1 MSGGVFL
8 MLFTVIL
15 LVIGVPVA
23 FSLGISSIAYIILY
37 NDILPLSF
45 FTEAVL
51 NSTSSFTLVAIPF
64 FILAGELMLAG
75 KISEKLINF

>member
-1 MSGGVFL
+1 MSGGL
-8 MLFTVIL
+8 YLILATIIL

-23 FSLGISSIAYIILY
+23 FSLGIASLSYIVLF
-37 NDILPLSF
+37 NNILPISF

-51 NSTSSFTLVAIPF
+51 SSTSSFTLVAIPF

-75 KISEKLINF
+75 KISEKLIDF